1 MSICHPEHLEGG
13 KIICPPQVLN
23 AITKSEVVYPILFKI
38 SSNTKTLYCGPVDW
52 TAEPGRVYVPD
63 WMMANLGVENNSKIQ
78 LSVTELPTGHF
89 VKFKPQSTNFL
100 TKISDPRAVLEHK
113 LRNYAALKVGE
124 VIYFQY
130 VKHDY
135 FLEVLECK
143 PASHG
148 AISIIEANL
157 EVDFA
162 PPDGY
167 VEPSSKSASS
177 SSASPAPPFAM
188 EEDDPNQAAEEDDLG
203 LGADSEDDSD
213 DDNGGAGKAGRRS
226 TSSKGRSKT
235 PSAFSGQGHRP
246 SGKAVT
252 KTELSLPDLASSPSG
267 RKFITS
273 SGSLVIGPPS
283 ESASASSSSSA
294 SSSATNARGSP
305 SPAAAAAAAR
315 AAASSSSSKPST
327 PQPSA
332 NNPVAAAETKPEP
345 TGFVAFS
352 GAGHRLK

>member
-1 MSICHPEHLEGG
+1 
-13 KIICPPQVLN
+13 
-23 AITKSEVVYPILFKI
+23 
-38 SSNTKTLYCGPVDW
+38 
-52 TAEPGRVYVPD
+52 
-63 WMMANLGVENNSKIQ
+63 MMANLGVENNSKIQ
-78 LSVTELPTGHF
+78 LSVTELPTGNF

-130 VKHDY
+130 VKNDY
-135 FLEVLECK
+135 FLEVLECR

-167 VEPSSKSASS
+167 VEPTAKPATSS
-177 SSASPAPPFAM
+177 SSMNTMSSPFAM
-188 EEDDPNQAAEEDDLG
+188 DEDDPHQSAEVDDLG
-203 LGADSEDDSD
+203 LGADSEED
-213 DDNGGAGKAGRRS
+213 DDDDVPGVPGSAGKRTRS
-226 TSSKGRSKT
+226 TSSNKRSKT
-235 PSAFSGQGHRP
+235 PIAAFSGQGHRP
-246 SGKAVT
+246 SGKAVHSS
-252 KTELSLPDLASSPSG
+252 ELSLPELASSPSG

-283 ESASASSSSSA
+283 ESSTTSNSA
-294 SSSATNARGSP
+294 NARGTM

-315 AAASSSSSKPST
+315 AASQASSSKPAT
-327 PQPSA
+327 PQPTA
-332 NNPVAAAETKPEP
+332 NNPVAATEIKTETA
-345 TGFVAFS
+345 GFVAFS